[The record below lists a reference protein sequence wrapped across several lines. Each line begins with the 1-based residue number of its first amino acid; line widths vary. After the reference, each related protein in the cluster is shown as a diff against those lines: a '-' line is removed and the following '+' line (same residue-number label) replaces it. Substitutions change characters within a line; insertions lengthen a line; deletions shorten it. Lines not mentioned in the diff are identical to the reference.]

1 MELSALMPD
10 GFDKDLSQQELTD
23 LLAFL
28 QAQKSRNS
36 VTTSD

>member
-1 MELSALMPD
+1 MPD
-10 GFDKDLSQQELTD
+10 GFDKDLSQQEPTD

-36 VTTSD
+36 DTTSD